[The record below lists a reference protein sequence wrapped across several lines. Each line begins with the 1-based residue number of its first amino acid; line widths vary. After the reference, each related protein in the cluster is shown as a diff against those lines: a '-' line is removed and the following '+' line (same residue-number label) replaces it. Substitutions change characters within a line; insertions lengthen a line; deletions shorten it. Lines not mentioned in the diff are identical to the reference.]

1 MNQAARPT
9 PVNDE
14 VYVYVCMYIV
24 YTYIYVHKS
33 VYAEPNRPLHT
44 LSRPQTLNLR
54 IRALTL
60 ENICQGFPTEHH
72 VYVFVLCVCVCVFFN
87 M

>member
-9 PVNDE
+9 PENDE

-54 IRALTL
+54 IRVLTL
-60 ENICQGFPTEHH
+60 ENICQGFPTY
-72 VYVFVLCVCVCVFFN
+72 VYIKKYINSILQH
-87 M
+87 